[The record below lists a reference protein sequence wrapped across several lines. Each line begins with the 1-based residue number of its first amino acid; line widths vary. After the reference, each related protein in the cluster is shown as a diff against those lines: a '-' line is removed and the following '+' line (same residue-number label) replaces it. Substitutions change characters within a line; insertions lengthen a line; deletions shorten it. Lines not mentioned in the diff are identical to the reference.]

1 MLRNKPA
8 KCSIGLFLLFCILFF
23 AACTSVSEL
32 PPVIDHS
39 KSGIKA
45 GKTYRIVRPGD
56 TLYSIAWQNGV
67 DYRVLAK
74 RNGIGPPYLIKP
86 GQKVVLLP
94 TTRGRHSQ
102 RTDKVRVY
110 KVRRGDTLYSIGRR
124 FSIKPDRLARMNRL
138 HVPYTIRPGQ
148 KLRLNVGHTTHA
160 TVTDSGKSGAATA
173 NIKNRIA
180 LSRKTRIRGWI
191 WPTTGPVIANY
202 AVNHNKGIDIAGKRG
217 QTIKAVAS
225 GQVVYIGSRLPGYG
239 LLIIIKHNTDY
250 FSAYAHNHKTYVKE
264 KDVIKK
270 GTKIAT
276 MGSSGTDRVKLH
288 FEIRY
293 RGTPVNPLRLLPK
306 R

>member
-1 MLRNKPA
+1 MLKNKPA
-8 KCSIGLFLLFCILFF
+8 KCSIGLLLLFCILFF
-23 AACTSVSEL
+23 TACASVNDL

-39 KSGIKA
+39 RSGIKA
-45 GKTYRIVRPGD
+45 GKTYKIVKSGD

-67 DYRVLAK
+67 DFRVLAK
-74 RNGIGPPYLIKP
+74 RNGIGAPYLIKP
-86 GQKVVLLP
+86 GQRIILLP
-94 TTRGRHSQ
+94 TTRERRSKGTSKARI
-102 RTDKVRVY
+102 Y

-124 FSIKPDRLARMNRL
+124 FGIKPDRLAKLNHL
-138 HVPYTIRPGQ
+138 PAPYTIKPGQ
-148 KLRLNVGHTTHA
+148 KLRLNVVHTTRTA
-160 TVTDSGKSGAATA
+160 AKQNGKPGSSAI
-173 NIKNRIA
+173 NIKNRVT

-191 WPTTGPVIANY
+191 WPTKGPVITGY
-202 AVNHNKGIDIAGKRG
+202 AVNRNKGIDIAGRHG
-217 QTIKAVAS
+217 QDIKAVAS

-239 LLIIIKHNTDY
+239 LLIIVKHNTDY
-250 FSAYAHNHKTYVKE
+250 FSAYAHCRKTYVKE
-264 KDVIKK
+264 RDVIEK